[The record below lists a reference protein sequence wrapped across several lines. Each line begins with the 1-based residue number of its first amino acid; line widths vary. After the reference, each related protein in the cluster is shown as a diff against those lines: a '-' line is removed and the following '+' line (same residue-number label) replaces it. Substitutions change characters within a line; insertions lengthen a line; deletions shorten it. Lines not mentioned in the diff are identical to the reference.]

1 MMTFTHTLTILSL
14 NPTIYTIDFHFWK
27 KTSGQHLHQVGDYGM
42 CPHGSIKFNYAI
54 NPDVYNDIDG
64 KTVFSNM
71 NLNRLYSIASYVKT
85 LDNNVL
91 RIFV

>member
-1 MMTFTHTLTILSL
+1 MMIFTHTLTILSL

-27 KTSGQHLHQVGDYGM
+27 KTSGRHLHQVGDYGM

-64 KTVFSNM
+64 KADFSM
-71 NLNRLYSIASYVKT
+71 NLNGCL
-85 LDNNVL
+85 
-91 RIFV
+91 